1 MKLTTMKQPNPLSA
15 PPSPGTFL
23 YDWVVRSGSY
33 DERPARLY
41 LTARLPETVSST
53 SNHAEPYVTETQHFQ
68 PDVLID
74 IPPSTTLQDMAD
86 FAETGATM
94 IQFFTMPR
102 NNMSVALCVSIILL
116 SLISALMYRNYMF
129 AAVCGLSVSLTAVTV
144 IGGGANQHAK
154 TLQTYISELKLKQK
168 SLARKGKQ
176 NTQKEKEEEKEE
188 EEEEEEEEDNI
199 TDKSY
204 LRGKGGE

>member
-1 MKLTTMKQPNPLSA
+1 
-15 PPSPGTFL
+15 
-23 YDWVVRSGSY
+23 
-33 DERPARLY
+33 
-41 LTARLPETVSST
+41 
-53 SNHAEPYVTETQHFQ
+53 
-68 PDVLID
+68 
-74 IPPSTTLQDMAD
+74 
-86 FAETGATM
+86 M

>member
-1 MKLTTMKQPNPLSA
+1 MSASIFNTLTMKLTTMKQPNPLSA

-41 LTARLPETVSST
+41 LTARLPETVSLT
-53 SNHAEPYVTETQHFQ
+53 SNHAEPYVTETHQFQ

-102 NNMSVALCVSIILL
+102 NNLSVALCVSIIFL
-116 SLISALMYRNYMF
+116 SLISALLYRNYMF

-154 TLQTYISELKLKQK
+154 TLQTYISDLKLKQK
-168 SLARKGKQ
+168 KAARKGKQ
-176 NTQKEKEEEKEE
+176 NTQMEEKEE
-188 EEEEEEEEDNI
+188 EEEEEEKE
-199 TDKSY
+199 
-204 LRGKGGE
+204 

>member
-1 MKLTTMKQPNPLSA
+1 MKQPNPLSA